1 MPKIYCI
8 TINHIVG
15 ALVIISLKGKVLIKE
30 RAQGID
36 GQDHV
41 TRRAR
46 GQGHATRRGHPQ
58 EAAKGQAL
66 VHARSKDQNQ
76 VKFINLTLEKHL

>member
-1 MPKIYCI
+1 M
-8 TINHIVG
+8 G
-15 ALVIISLKGKVLIKE
+15 ALVIISIKGKVLIKE
-30 RAQGID
+30 RAQGTD

-76 VKFINLTLEKHL
+76 VSFPFINFLLVFQFVGGNIPKH